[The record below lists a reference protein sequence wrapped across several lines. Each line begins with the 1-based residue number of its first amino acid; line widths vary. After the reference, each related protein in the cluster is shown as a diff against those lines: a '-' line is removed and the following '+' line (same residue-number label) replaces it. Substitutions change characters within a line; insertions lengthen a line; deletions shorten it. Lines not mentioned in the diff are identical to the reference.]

1 MLFDIAYTVSNEY
14 THCLAVSIASILKN
28 SKEDESF
35 NFYVL
40 HADITDENKRKINKL
55 KKIKDFN
62 LEYIQMNND
71 DFKDMSEGIS
81 IVSNYRLKIASLKPK
96 LSKILFL
103 DADIIVLDSLKEL
116 YNTNLQDNYIAAV
129 VDPGVNL
136 QYEYTID
143 DKEKFPDR
151 RFNTGVILANLN
163 KWREDNV
170 EEKIMAGM
178 IWYSKKYF
186 AWPDQNVMNMIFKN
200 AIIELSPQYNVCPI
214 LAQQGWYQEEGVWE
228 KASSNPKIVHIC
240 GMPKYWEQADLWWSD
255 IFWEYAKLT
264 PFYEDLVMSYAG
276 YKDKILERLI
286 ISQIDFM
293 NLILKYYSKNFIK
306 LCLLR
311 ANYIRCKYLMKL
323 YKDKNRREH
332 YMNKRENIKK
342 ILKMFK

>member
-40 HADITDENKRKINKL
+40 HADITEENKRKINKL

-186 AWPDQNVMNMIFKN
+186 AWPDQNVMNMVFKN
-200 AIIELSPQYNVCPI
+200 AIIELPPQYNVCPI

-240 GMPKYWEQADLWWSD
+240 GMPKYWEQDDLWWND
-255 IFWEYAKLT
+255 IFWEYARLT
-264 PFYEDLVMSYAG
+264 PYYEQFLS
-276 YKDKILERLI
+276 KL
-286 ISQIDFM
+286 ISQHYINFSTELLKQKFVNYVNDYRK
-293 NLILKYYSKNFIK
+293 LKYKKTLYNLLVIFTFGKSKTIK
-306 LCLLR
+306 EKKKKYKELL
-311 ANYIRCKYLMKL
+311 LMHD
-323 YKDKNRREH
+323 YKG
-332 YMNKRENIKK
+332 
-342 ILKMFK
+342 

>member
-62 LEYIQMNND
+62 LEYIQMNNN

-151 RFNTGVILANLN
+151 RFNTGVMLANLN

-186 AWPDQNVMNMIFKN
+186 AWPDQNVMNMVFKN
-200 AIIELSPQYNVCPI
+200 AIIELPPQYNVCPI
-214 LAQQGWYQEEGVWE
+214 LAQQGWYQEEGIWE
-228 KASSNPKIVHIC
+228 KASLNPKIVHIC
-240 GMPKYWEQADLWWSD
+240 GMPKYWEQADLWWND
-255 IFWEYAKLT
+255 IFWEYARLT
-264 PFYEDLVMSYAG
+264 PYYEQFLS
-276 YKDKILERLI
+276 KL
-286 ISQIDFM
+286 ISQHYINFSTEVLKQKFVNYVNDYRK
-293 NLILKYYSKNFIK
+293 LKYKKTLYNLLVIFTFGKSKTVK
-306 LCLLR
+306 EKKKKYKELL
-311 ANYIRCKYLMKL
+311 LMHD
-323 YKDKNRREH
+323 YKG
-332 YMNKRENIKK
+332 
-342 ILKMFK
+342 

>member
-1 MLFDIAYTVSNEY
+1 MLFDIAYNVSNEY

-71 DFKDMSEGIS
+71 DFKDMPSGVNIA
-81 IVSNYRLKIASLKPK
+81 SNYRLKIASLKPE

-103 DADIIVLDSLKEL
+103 DADIIALDSLKEL

-136 QYEYTID
+136 QYEYTIN

-151 RFNTGVILANLN
+151 RFNTGVMLANLD

-178 IWYSKKYF
+178 MWYSKKYF
-186 AWPDQNVMNMIFKN
+186 NWPDQNVINMVFKN
-200 AIIELSPQYNVCPI
+200 AIIELPPQYNVCPI
-214 LAQQGWYQEEGVWE
+214 LAQQGLYQEEGIWE
-228 KASSNPKIVHIC
+228 KASCNPKILHFC
-240 GMPKYWEQADLWWSD
+240 SRPRYWEAPGLWWSD
-255 IFWEYAKLT
+255 IFWEYARLT
-264 PFYEDLVMSYAG
+264 SYYEQFLSM
-276 YKDKILERLI
+276 L
-286 ISQIDFM
+286 ISQHYINFSTELLKQKFVNDV
-293 NLILKYYSKNFIK
+293 NDYRKLLKNKNYYYIKYYTYKWLNV
-306 LCLLR
+306 LLSGR
-311 ANYIRCKYLMKL
+311 LNKKQEKY
-323 YKDKNRREH
+323 
-332 YMNKRENIKK
+332 KK
-342 ILKMFK
+342 IIRTIREL